1 MSLSAASILHALLL
15 TLLLGATAS
24 VTAGNGH
31 VNPSMFTN
39 GTETCSSADDTT
51 ERYICYLCTG
61 RNPFLIRYCPIYWD
75 ECHLVCYDDQQAS
88 DSIPAVPVPTSLGP
102 AASANPSELHEDE
115 CYVMKLYWNGSY
127 AIVTRLGCAR
137 IARCLLSCGGGD
149 MAGSDRDALG
159 TTTAAPATTAALQ
172 GRLTSRL
179 ADLQR
184 CSTQVTTP
192 SLHGAVVRARG

>member
-137 IARCLLSCGGGD
+137 IARCLLSPAAGATWLAATGTPLAPPPQRRRRRLRSRGD
-149 MAGSDRDALG
+149 
-159 TTTAAPATTAALQ
+159 
-172 GRLTSRL
+172 
-179 ADLQR
+179 
-184 CSTQVTTP
+184 
-192 SLHGAVVRARG
+192 

>member
-15 TLLLGATAS
+15 GATAS
-24 VTAGNGH
+24 VTAGNGD

-127 AIVTRLGCAR
+127 AIVSSSPA
-137 IARCLLSCGGGD
+137 S
-149 MAGSDRDALG
+149 
-159 TTTAAPATTAALQ
+159 AAPGSPDASSPAAGATWLAATGTPLAPPPQ
-172 GRLTSRL
+172 RRRRRLRSRG
-179 ADLQR
+179 D
-184 CSTQVTTP
+184 
-192 SLHGAVVRARG
+192 